1 MSMNSEC
8 TNLETNVPD
17 LNDSKL
23 SAHRKALPPCFQST
37 WHREPQPSI
46 HSFES
51 ARSELKA
58 SLGPMATNLLFEE
71 VGKELS
77 SLETDLVI
85 DCQYLVELNL
95 KGMNALGRGD
105 HLKARESLKLCETL
119 VDDLRNTRLTLDE
132 RQKLFALT
140 KNNLGCYY

>member
-1 MSMNSEC
+1 
-8 TNLETNVPD
+8 
-17 LNDSKL
+17 
-23 SAHRKALPPCFQST
+23 
-37 WHREPQPSI
+37 
-46 HSFES
+46 
-51 ARSELKA
+51 
-58 SLGPMATNLLFEE
+58 MATNLLFEE

-77 SLETDLVI
+77 SLEAELVI

-105 HLKARESLKLCETL
+105 HLRARETLKLCETL
-119 VDDLRNTRLTLDE
+119 VDDLRNTRLSLDE